1 VNRRPE
7 NHQVNSGAG
16 VYLEKS
22 KELLAMQNRIFAE
35 GGPSFGQLR
44 ARMSVVGYDVDEIA
58 RRSGIAL
65 SPED

>member
-1 VNRRPE
+1 MLG
-7 NHQVNSGAG
+7 S
-16 VYLEKS
+16 YEKS